1 MDQKIPVSPLLPGA
15 VLDQPYPCPLLTIEE
30 LSAYLGIKIKTL
42 YGKVESGDIP
52 HYRIGRLVRFRMAE
66 INAWLEGCRNSNKES
81 SKQEK
86 HRKSKNSSHEQDKH
100 ISAISAKV
108 VDGERK
114 KYYDSRHG
122 KTDRIAGLGKEAE
135 DGII

>member
-1 MDQKIPVSPLLPGA
+1 LDQKIPVSPLLPGA

-30 LSAYLGIKIKTL
+30 LSAYLGIKVKTL
-42 YGKVESGDIP
+42 YGKVETGDIP
-52 HYRIGRLVRFRMAE
+52 HYRIGRLIRFRLDE
-66 INAWLEGCRNSNKES
+66 INAWLEGCRNFN
-81 SKQEK
+81 QEK
-86 HRKSKNSSHEQDKH
+86 RSKSKKSSHEPDKH
-100 ISAISAKV
+100 ISAIIAKV

>member
-1 MDQKIPVSPLLPGA
+1 LDQKIPVSPLLPGA

-30 LSAYLGIKIKTL
+30 LSAYLGIKVKTL

-52 HYRIGRLVRFRMAE
+52 HYRIGRLIRFRLDE
-66 INAWLEGCRNSNKES
+66 INAWLEGCRNFN
-81 SKQEK
+81 QEK
-86 HRKSKNSSHEQDKH
+86 GSKSKKSSHEPDKH
-100 ISAISAKV
+100 ISAIIAKV